1 MEYKDYYKIL
11 GVQKNATPEEIKKI
25 YRQLAKKYHPD
36 KNPGNKAAE
45 EKFKSITEA
54 NEVLSDPEKR
64 KKYDAL
70 GANWKQYENAGA
82 NQNRGPYYNRQANNN
97 YGGAEGFENI
107 FGNSGGFSDFFES
120 FFGAGY
126 AGAKNKASSFRQP
139 KKGRD
144 YEAILTVSLQEAFN
158 GADKEISVDGKKLRV
173 KITPGVDDEKKLR
186 LSKLGAE
193 GLNGG
198 ERGDLYLIIKI
209 DKHQSFD
216 RKAEDLYLALVID
229 LYTAMLGGK
238 KEIKTID
245 GKNISIT
252 IPKETDNGKIL
263 RLKGLGMPNYENPK
277 IRGDLFITITVKLP
291 KGLTTKEEKLFK
303 ELSEQRK

>member
-11 GVQKNATPEEIKKI
+11 GVDKSASADEIKKV

-64 KKYDAL
+64 KKYDTL
-70 GANWKQYENAGA
+70 GANWKQYENAA
-82 NQNRGPYYNRQANNN
+82 PNRGPYYSQQSH
-97 YGGAEGFENI
+97 GGFTGAEGFENI

-120 FFGAGY
+120 FFGAGF

-144 YEAILTVSLQEAFN
+144 YEAYLTVTLHEAFT

-173 KITPGVDDEKKLR
+173 KITPGVEDGKKLR
-186 LSKLGAE
+186 LPKQGGE
-193 GLNGG
+193 GISGG

-209 DKHQSFD
+209 DRHQSFD
-216 RKAEDLYLALVID
+216 RKDDDLYHTLIID
-229 LYTAMLGGK
+229 LYTAVLGGK

-252 IPKETDNGKIL
+252 VPKESDNGKIL

-277 IRGDLFITITVKLP
+277 LRGDLFITLSVKLP
-291 KGLTTKEEKLFK
+291 KNLSTKEEKLFK
-303 ELSEQRK
+303 ELSELRK